1 MIPVPRNQP
10 TSDLALLD
18 RYLTTENPVTRWSHR
33 STIRMRLEDGRAGEL
48 RDLADAKRNLD
59 RVIENPIGDPV
70 QQSHRIVSASS
81 HLNSVKK
88 RIYAE
93 MRKLGSTIKHRDI
106 PDL

>member
-1 MIPVPRNQP
+1 MIPVPRNRP

-18 RYLTTENPVTRWSHR
+18 RYLTTENPVTRWSYR
-33 STIRMRLEDGRAGEL
+33 CTIQMRLEDGRAGDL

-59 RVIENPIGDPV
+59 QIVANSGDDPV
-70 QQSHRIVSASS
+70 QQAYRIVSANS

-93 MRKLGSTIKHRDI
+93 MRRLGSTVKHREI